1 MSPAGAPRVGELD
14 VLRGFALFGILV
26 VNALLVAGPY
36 TVFGGG
42 PGAPAPDRVAAWLV
56 TALVTGKFYVLFS
69 FLFGYGFVL
78 QARSARRAGAA
89 FAPRHLRRTAGLFL
103 LGAAHAVLLYPGDI
117 LTTYAV
123 LALVLYGLSGLSARA
138 ALRLAAALL
147 LLLSALLLGYGL
159 LTVALTE
166 PVTATAYAP
175 RVAGR
180 VAAYRGD
187 VGSVLG
193 THLRDLPAAIGT
205 DLLYAPAML
214 AAFLGGLAAAKSRL
228 AERRGRDRAWLR
240 RTALRWLPP
249 GLAGGAIA
257 ACCASGPL
265 DGRWFLVGQAV
276 TVLTAPALTTSYACG
291 LLLLFLRVGNVVPAA
306 AGALAAAGRM
316 ALSHYLTQSLVL
328 AWVFSGYGAALHDR
342 VGTVAVLTGCVLLY
356 AAQLALGARLS
367 ARVRYGPAEQV
378 LRAVTLGRRQG
389 SSRGRVTTPAW
400 TAAPPA
406 APTPP
411 ADPEHRAAPAEDGVR
426 RAP

>member
-1 MSPAGAPRVGELD
+1 VSPPRARRIGELD

-26 VNALLVAGPY
+26 VNALLMAGPY

-42 PGAPAPDRVAAWLV
+42 PGASGADRIAAWAV
-56 TALVTGKFYVLFS
+56 TALVTAKFYVLFS

-89 FAPRHLRRTAGLFL
+89 FAPRHLRRTAGLFV
-103 LGAAHAVLLYPGDI
+103 LGAAHAVLLYPGDV

-123 LALVLYGLSGLSARA
+123 LALVLYGLSGLGVRA
-138 ALRLAAALL
+138 ALRVAAALL
-147 LLLSALLLGYGL
+147 LLLAALLLGYGL

-166 PVTATAYAP
+166 PVTGTAYAP
-175 RVAGR
+175 RAAER
-180 VAAYRGD
+180 AAAYRGD
-187 VGSVLG
+187 AASVLG
-193 THLRDLPAAIGT
+193 THLRDLPTALGT

-240 RTALRWLPP
+240 RTALRWLPL
-249 GLAGGAIA
+249 GLGGGVIA

-265 DGRWFLVGQAV
+265 DGRWFLVGQAA

-291 LLLLFLRVGNVVPAA
+291 LLLLLTRRSEAGVPAA
-306 AGALAAAGRM
+306 AGVLAAAGRM

-328 AWVFSGYGAALHDR
+328 AWVFSGYGLGLYDR
-342 VGTVAVLTGCVLLY
+342 AGTVAVLAGCVLLY

-367 ARVRYGPAEQV
+367 ARTRYGPAERA
-378 LRAVTLGRRQG
+378 LRAVTLGRCPGGLPRT
-389 SSRGRVTTPAW
+389 VTKPAR

-406 APTPP
+406 PP
-411 ADPEHRAAPAEDGVR
+411 AGPRRSADPGEDGVR
-426 RAP
+426 PAP